1 MSAHGCTGG
10 CNQGRTLCDCE
21 LSLDV
26 APDAD
31 RVIAPPPAPKPI
43 NHRARAAY
51 WALAVAAA
59 LYMGVVALL
68 RLAGARSL
76 T

>member
-1 MSAHGCTGG
+1 MSHGCNAG
-10 CNQGRTLCDCE
+10 CYPNDCE
-21 LSLDV
+21 CELDCDI

-51 WALAVAAA
+51 WALAVVAA
-59 LYMGVVALL
+59 LYMGVAALL
-68 RLAGARSL
+68 KLAGARSL